1 MKKIFIISTI
11 VFGLYSCSTNNKI
24 KEKELAE
31 NKELNYVKNSLIIN
45 YDPEIGNGELL
56 KQIEKYGAKVDY
68 KYENFNSV
76 AITIPENKKLEDAEK
91 FFKNVKGVSLISKN
105 YIMKLD

>member
-1 MKKIFIISTI
+1 MKKIFILSAII
-11 VFGLYSCSTNNKI
+11 FGLFSCSTNK
-24 KEKELAE
+24 KTKKKQLTE
-31 NKELNYVKNSLIIN
+31 NKDLNYVKNSLIIN
-45 YDPEIGNGELL
+45 YDPEIGNEELL
-56 KQIEKYGAKVDY
+56 KQIEKYGAKIDY

>member
-45 YDPEIGNGELL
+45 YDPEIG
-56 KQIEKYGAKVDY
+56 YSTDWCT
-68 KYENFNSV
+68 S
-76 AITIPENKKLEDAEK
+76 LE
-91 FFKNVKGVSLISKN
+91 
-105 YIMKLD
+105 